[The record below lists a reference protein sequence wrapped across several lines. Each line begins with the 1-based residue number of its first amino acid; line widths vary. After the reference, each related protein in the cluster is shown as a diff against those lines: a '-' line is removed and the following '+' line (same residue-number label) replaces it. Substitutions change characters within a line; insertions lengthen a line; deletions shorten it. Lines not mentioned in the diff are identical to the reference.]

1 MWDNIASED
10 VAVADVG
17 SRDREVVYARWAS
30 SRRLV
35 VSRGQWKDGMGGRT
49 LTFDDSGL
57 DYTMLLPKSIHL
69 PASP

>member
-1 MWDNIASED
+1 M
-10 VAVADVG
+10 
-17 SRDREVVYARWAS
+17 YARCAS